1 MNGPTSPQR
10 YRSKTLATWIALIG
24 GAFGLHR
31 FYLHGLSDPW
41 GWLFIPPTLIGLY
54 GVQRMREFGVDDHLA
69 WALIPL
75 LGLMLAAT
83 MISAIV
89 YGLMPDERWNAR
101 FNPSGPQHHTGW
113 ATVIGVVAALV
124 IGAGVLMATIAFS
137 AQRYFEYQV
146 ELRSKA
152 TPGAAS
158 PQRNSAKPTQ

>member
-1 MNGPTSPQR
+1 MSAPQQQR

-31 FYLHGLSDPW
+31 FYLHGLSDRW
-41 GWLFIPPTLIGLY
+41 GWLFVPPTLAGLY
-54 GVQRMREFGVDDHLA
+54 GVRRMREFGVDDQLA

-101 FNPSGPQHHTGW
+101 FNPVGPQHRTGW
-113 ATVIGVVAALV
+113 STVIGVIAALV

-146 ELRSKA
+146 ELRAKA
-152 TPGAAS
+152 APAAAS